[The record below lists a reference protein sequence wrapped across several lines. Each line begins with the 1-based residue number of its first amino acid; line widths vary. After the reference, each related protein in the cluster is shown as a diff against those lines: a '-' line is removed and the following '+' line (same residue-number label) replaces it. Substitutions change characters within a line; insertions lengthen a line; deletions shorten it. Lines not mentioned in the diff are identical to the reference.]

1 MSDIFCKLGF
11 KANPFSKR
19 SSEQELEFINEIF
32 YAPNY
37 YNTLIN
43 DLESGDSR
51 FIIGHRGHG
60 KTSIINKLYDDLEKK
75 GNICVIKIDRFESV
89 PLKDNELH
97 FLFLINRKIIEKIVY
112 YLVKNKFLIKKLSKY
127 QKEELTLL
135 ISIFYRPV
143 SKKEFDAALEK
154 VHKIKTVNMFKQVYN
169 ILLCDLFNK
178 SIGIGAAITSDWI
191 RNSLGLPTQINE
203 IAHKEYLSKIQL
215 TKNESRELNPN
226 EFKISELKDLL
237 YKACDLANYIELT
250 KIVVLFD
257 KIDEKPDLLNDIS
270 KISIFIKD
278 ILSDTEFLMKDTIA
292 IGFSLWSDLKN
303 ELSGYVRF
311 DKFGI
316 IDVRWNDEDMEPLI
330 NKRLLY
336 YSLDQ
341 TKIVNF
347 ESLIKSQF
355 DRETIIN
362 LSNRSPRDLIIIL
375 FEILKEQANRKPGVY
390 SIEDVTISKA
400 LKVFCKHYDYDS
412 NIPSKSAK
420 NLDVKSM
427 INKLLFL
434 KKERF
439 TEKEFSS
446 TLKQSQKQSTNEIK
460 TMISYKLIREE
471 DIPDLNGEKV
481 YEIVDP
487 KISYLIK
494 NMIDH
499 IE

>member
-1 MSDIFCKLGF
+1 MSDIYHNLGF
-11 KANPFSKR
+11 KSNPFSKR

-32 YAPNY
+32 YSPNY

-75 GNICVIKIDRFESV
+75 GNICVIKIDRFETI
-89 PLKDNELH
+89 PLKDNELD

-112 YLVKNKFLIKKLSKY
+112 FLVKNKLLIKKLTKY
-127 QKEELTLL
+127 QKEELALL

-143 SKKEFDAALEK
+143 SIQEFNAALEK
-154 VHKIKTVNMFKQVYN
+154 VHKIKTVNVFKQIYN
-169 ILLCDLFNK
+169 FILCDFFNK
-178 SIGIGAAITSDWI
+178 SISIGAAITSDWI
-191 RNSLGLPTQINE
+191 RSSLGLPMQINE

-215 TKNESRELNPN
+215 SKNEKKELAPT
-226 EFKISELKDLL
+226 EFKLSELKDLL
-237 YKACDLANYIELT
+237 YKTCELAKHIKLT
-250 KIVVLFD
+250 KVVVLFD
-257 KIDEKPDLLNDIS
+257 KIDEKSDLLNDIS
-270 KISIFIKD
+270 KISIFVKD

-292 IGFSLWSDLKN
+292 IGFSLWSELKN

-330 NKRLLY
+330 NKRLAY

-341 TKIVNF
+341 TNLIKF
-347 ESLIKSQF
+347 EDLIKSQF
-355 DRETIIN
+355 DREAIIN
-362 LSNRSPRDLIIIL
+362 LSNKSPRDLIIIL
-375 FEILKEQANRKPGVY
+375 FEILKEQANRKTNVRK
-390 SIEDVTISKA
+390 IEDAAISKA
-400 LKVFCKHYDYDS
+400 LKIFCKHYDYDS
-412 NIPSKSAK
+412 NTPSKSAK
-420 NLDVKSM
+420 NQDVKSM
-427 INKLLFL
+427 INKLLLL

-439 TEKEFSS
+439 TEKELSS
-446 TLKQSQKQSTNEIK
+446 TLKQPQRQSMNEMK
-460 TMISYKLIREE
+460 TMIGYKLIREE

-481 YEIVDP
+481 YEILDP